1 MILLKVMMSNPL
13 QDFIKQMHISR
24 TFSDLAFPVR
34 RRKKSKV
41 SKRTLKHYTWD
52 ASDNMFNLPKLMKP
66 KMIDNT
72 INANPNSHELYQQ
85 DTPQHDQKIFLGVS
99 DIDDLITAELL
110 KRRFDTN
117 QRTIHRET
125 TVLCNREQWAEW
137 AEARFPNDLY
147 IQGNS
152 SNGVIIEAGTNNFS
166 KFDVNSNSTT
176 VRAFGDKVYAD
187 CMITLIEAS
196 FDVVTSH
203 IEWVYGSD
211 GNSVNVP
218 LNRDRLPV
226 DEMYPFLNGELL
238 NDYYERYMASSAN
251 ILLLIGPPGTG
262 KTSFIRGLLAHTNS
276 SAIVSYDS
284 AILEKDGFFARFI
297 ESDDNVMVLED
308 SDAFLKSRS
317 DGNSVNV
324 PLNRDRLPVEE
335 MYPFL
340 NGESLNDYYDR
351 YMASS
356 ANILLL
362 IGPPG
367 TGKTTFIRG
376 LLAHRS
382 CSAIVTYDAGILEKD
397 GFFARFIEDDAE
409 VMVLEDSD
417 AFLKS
422 RSDGNTMMHRF
433 LNVGDG
439 LVTTK
444 GKKMIFSTNLPSIR
458 DIDSALVR
466 PGRCFDILTFDALSQ
481 ADADKLAVK
490 LGVEV
495 DKDKKYYSLAEI
507 FNKQTHAGVS
517 SANRKVGF
525 I

>member
-1 MILLKVMMSNPL
+1 MTQDLHKWIRELQAGHNIVSRSFPALARHTKSRARKRGKKLL
-13 QDFIKQMHISR
+13 
-24 TFSDLAFPVR
+24 
-34 RRKKSKV
+34 RK
-41 SKRTLKHYTWD
+41 YTWD
-52 ASDNMFNLPKLMKP
+52 AFDNQFDLSKIMDDK
-66 KMIDNT
+66 
-72 INANPNSHELYQQ
+72 
-85 DTPQHDQKIFLGVS
+85 KIFLGVS
-99 DIDDLITAELL
+99 DFEDLITVEIM
-110 KRRFDTN
+110 KRRVDANLSTV
-117 QRTIHRET
+117 QRET
-125 TVLCNREQWAEW
+125 TVLCDRQRWSKWAE
-137 AEARFPNDLY
+137 EHYKDCLFV
-147 IQGNS
+147 QSNS
-152 SNGVIIEAGTNNFS
+152 STGFIVEENTNNFI

-176 VRAFGDKVYAD
+176 VRAFGDAKFAEDMVE
-187 CMITLIEAS
+187 IVES
-196 FDVVTSH
+196 NFDVVTSY
-203 IEWVYGSD
+203 IEWIYG
-211 GNSVNVP
+211 
-218 LNRDRLPV
+218 
-226 DEMYPFLNGELL
+226 
-238 NDYYERYMASSAN
+238 A
-251 ILLLIGPPGTG
+251 
-262 KTSFIRGLLAHTNS
+262 
-276 SAIVSYDS
+276 
-284 AILEKDGFFARFI
+284 
-297 ESDDNVMVLED
+297 
-308 SDAFLKSRS
+308 

-351 YMASS
+351 YMESS

-376 LLAHRS
+376 LLAHRN
-382 CSAIVTYDAGILEKD
+382 CSAIVTYDAAILEKD

-466 PGRCFDILTFDALSQ
+466 PGRCFDIVTFDSLNHGQ
-481 ADADKLAVK
+481 ATELAKKLNVTLPEIKDAYSIA
-490 LGVEV
+490 EV
-495 DKDKKYYSLAEI
+495 
-507 FNKQTHAGVS
+507 FNEQQHKAKE
-517 SANRKVGF
+517 RKVGF

>member
-13 QDFIKQMHISR
+13 QDFIKQMQISR
-24 TFSDLAFPVR
+24 TFSNLAFPVR

-317 DGNSVNV
+317 DGN
-324 PLNRDRLPVEE
+324 
-335 MYPFL
+335 
-340 NGESLNDYYDR
+340 
-351 YMASS
+351 
-356 ANILLL
+356 
-362 IGPPG
+362 
-367 TGKTTFIRG
+367 
-376 LLAHRS
+376 
-382 CSAIVTYDAGILEKD
+382 
-397 GFFARFIEDDAE
+397 
-409 VMVLEDSD
+409 
-417 AFLKS
+417 
-422 RSDGNTMMHRF
+422 TMMHRF

-458 DIDSALVR
+458 DVDSALTR
-466 PGRCFDILTFDALSQ
+466 PGRCFDILTFNPLTQEQ
-481 ADADKLAVK
+481 AEKLAKK
-490 LGVEV
+490 LGANIGDQKEWSV
-495 DKDKKYYSLAEI
+495 AEI
-507 FNKQTHAGVS
+507 FNKQTHRP
-517 SANRKVGF
+517 NERKVGF

>member
-1 MILLKVMMSNPL
+1 MSKSVRDWIRELSAYTPNFAPAIARARSTRQARARKNRNKRLL
-13 QDFIKQMHISR
+13 
-24 TFSDLAFPVR
+24 
-34 RRKKSKV
+34 RK
-41 SKRTLKHYTWD
+41 HTWD
-52 ASDNMFNLPKLMKP
+52 AFDNQFNLKEIMNNSDN
-66 KMIDNT
+66 
-72 INANPNSHELYQQ
+72 
-85 DTPQHDQKIFLGVS
+85 KIFLGVS
-99 DIDDLITAELL
+99 DVEDLITSEIM
-110 KRRFDTN
+110 KRRADSNKTTV
-117 QRTIHRET
+117 QRET
-125 TVLCNREQWAEW
+125 TVLCNRERWAKWAEVFY
-137 AEARFPNDLY
+137 RSNLY
-147 IQGNS
+147 IQNNS
-152 SNGVIIEAGTNNFS
+152 SSGMIIEDETDNFV
-166 KFDVNSNSTT
+166 KFDVNSNTTT
-176 VRAFGDKVYAD
+176 VRAYGDPTYAED
-187 CMITLIEAS
+187 MIQIVEAT
-196 FDVVTSH
+196 FDVVTSYV
-203 IEWVYGSD
+203 EWIYSG
-211 GNSVNVP
+211 
-218 LNRDRLPV
+218 
-226 DEMYPFLNGELL
+226 
-238 NDYYERYMASSAN
+238 
-251 ILLLIGPPGTG
+251 
-262 KTSFIRGLLAHTNS
+262 
-276 SAIVSYDS
+276 
-284 AILEKDGFFARFI
+284 
-297 ESDDNVMVLED
+297 
-308 SDAFLKSRS
+308 

-376 LLAHRS
+376 LLAHRN
-382 CSAIVTYDAGILEKD
+382 CSAMVTYDAGILEKD

-466 PGRCFDILTFDALSQ
+466 PGRCFDILTFDPLSQ
-481 ADADKLAVK
+481 EDADKLAAR

-495 DKDKKYYSLAEI
+495 EHDKKDYSLAEI
-507 FNKQTHAGVS
+507 FNKQTHAAEAS
-517 SANRKVGF
+517 TNRKVGF

>member
-1 MILLKVMMSNPL
+1 MTQSVRDWIRSLNLAPANEVAPALARARGRAKSRSRKNRTKKLL
-13 QDFIKQMHISR
+13 
-24 TFSDLAFPVR
+24 
-34 RRKKSKV
+34 RKW
-41 SKRTLKHYTWD
+41 TWD
-52 ASDNMFNLPKLMKP
+52 VSDNQFSLKDIMSDT
-66 KMIDNT
+66 DN
-72 INANPNSHELYQQ
+72 
-85 DTPQHDQKIFLGVS
+85 KIFLGVS
-99 DIDDLITAELL
+99 DVEDLITSEIM
-110 KRRFDTN
+110 KRRAEASKTTV
-117 QRTIHRET
+117 QRET
-125 TVLCNREQWAEW
+125 TVLCNRERWAKWAEVFY
-137 AEARFPNDLY
+137 RSDLY
-147 IQGNS
+147 IQNNS
-152 SNGVIIEAGTNNFS
+152 SSGMIIEDGTDNFI
-166 KFDVNSNSTT
+166 KFDVNSNTTT
-176 VRAFGDKVYAD
+176 VRAYGDPAYAED
-187 CMITLIEAS
+187 MVEIIES
-196 FDVVTSH
+196 TFDVVTSY
-203 IEWVYGSD
+203 IEWIYS
-211 GNSVNVP
+211 
-218 LNRDRLPV
+218 
-226 DEMYPFLNGELL
+226 
-238 NDYYERYMASSAN
+238 
-251 ILLLIGPPGTG
+251 
-262 KTSFIRGLLAHTNS
+262 
-276 SAIVSYDS
+276 
-284 AILEKDGFFARFI
+284 
-297 ESDDNVMVLED
+297 
-308 SDAFLKSRS
+308 S

-376 LLAHRS
+376 LLAHRN
-382 CSAIVTYDAGILEKD
+382 CSAMVTYDAGILEKD

-466 PGRCFDILTFDALSQ
+466 PGRCFDILTFDQLSQ
-481 ADADKLAVK
+481 ENADKLAAK

-495 DKDKKYYSLAEI
+495 EHDKKDYSLAEI
-507 FNKQTHAGVS
+507 FNKQTHADV
-517 SANRKVGF
+517 ATTNRKVGF